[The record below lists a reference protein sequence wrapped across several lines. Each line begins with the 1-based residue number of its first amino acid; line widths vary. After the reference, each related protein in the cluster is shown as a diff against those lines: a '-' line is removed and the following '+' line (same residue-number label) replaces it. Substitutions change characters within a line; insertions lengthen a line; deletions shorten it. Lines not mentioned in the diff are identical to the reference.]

1 MRMNALAWPLALG
14 PLLMLGACNGVGAPA
29 QAASAAAAS
38 PAASAAAASPA
49 ATVLDSGKPPANQCN
64 APAVQFLVGQPYGA
78 STLAQ
83 ALAAAGADTV
93 RLLHPDSMITKE
105 YRMGRLNVVVD
116 AANRV
121 VRVDC
126 G

>member
-1 MRMNALAWPLALG
+1 MRMNALAWPLSLG

-29 QAASAAAAS
+29 QAASAAPAP
-38 PAASAAAASPA
+38 PAAA
-49 ATVLDSGKPPANQCN
+49 VLDSGKPPANQCN
-64 APAVQFLVGQPYGA
+64 APAAQFLVGQPYDA
-78 STLAQ
+78 SILGQ

-116 AANRV
+116 AANRI
-121 VRVDC
+121 VRVHC

>member
-29 QAASAAAAS
+29 QAASAAAAA
-38 PAASAAAASPA
+38 PPA

-64 APAVQFLVGQPYGA
+64 APAAQFLVGQPYGA